1 MIDLLFN
8 RTTIISLAVIGG
20 LISLFVSW
28 NKSRNVITPENI
40 KRINTAAYFFTG
52 ASIVLFICVGLF
64 GLGEQPK

>member
-20 LISLFVSW
+20 LFSLFVSW
-28 NKSRNVITPENI
+28 SKSRNIVTPENL
-40 KRINTAAYFFTG
+40 KLINSVAYFFTG
-52 ASIVLFICVGLF
+52 VSIILFICVGLF